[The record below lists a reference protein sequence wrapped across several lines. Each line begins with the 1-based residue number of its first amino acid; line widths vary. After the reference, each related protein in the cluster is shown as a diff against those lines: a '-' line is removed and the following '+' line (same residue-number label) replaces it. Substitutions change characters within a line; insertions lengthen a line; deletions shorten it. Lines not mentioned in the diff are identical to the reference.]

1 MSKKTEHMY
10 DLSGVFGLESV
21 TSVRPGT
28 SILVSGPTMTGKE
41 NLALEL
47 LADGTQHGEGA
58 VVVTTDRTGEDVLAD
73 IESFAPGVDG
83 ERLAVI
89 DCRSGSGR
97 EQRELDDGAF
107 IYSVSDPSD
116 LTGIGIG
123 ITKCFDRMRDN
134 GVTEGRMAL
143 TSLSTM
149 VRYADRETVF
159 KFCHV
164 LSSRLDSAGFLGLFT
179 INSGAHEDR
188 TVQVIKQAFDGN
200 VEVRE
205 NDGVREARVKG
216 LEPEPSDW
224 MSL

>member
-1 MSKKTEHMY
+1 MY

-21 TSVRPGT
+21 SSVRPGT

-41 NLALEL
+41 NLVLEL
-47 LADGTQHGEGA
+47 LADGAQRGEGA
-58 VVVTTDRTGEDVLAD
+58 VVVTTDRTGEDVLTD
-73 IESFAPGVDG
+73 IESFAPDIDG
-83 ERLAVI
+83 ERLAII
-89 DCRSGSGR
+89 DCRSNSGR
-97 EQRELDDGAF
+97 EERELPDGEF

-116 LTGIGIG
+116 MTGIGIG
-123 ITKCFDRMRDN
+123 ITKCFDRMRNN

-179 INSGAHEDR
+179 INSGAHEER
-188 TVQVIKQAFDGN
+188 TVQVITQAFDGN
-200 VEVRE
+200 IEVRE
-205 NDGVREARVKG
+205 NEGAREVRVKG

-224 MSL
+224 LAL